1 MVIEYADRS
10 KNSAI
15 LVSYK
20 KALLRAEVEKLDAL
34 IEELK
39 AKSNVQSK
47 AARQPPASNRSR
59 AQKKAA
65 GSKAVNLPLR
75 MSRAERLYRESNV
88 TVMKSFLHAM
98 FQE

>member
-47 AARQPPASNRSR
+47 AARQPPAANRSR
-59 AQKKAA
+59 QQKKS
-65 GSKAVNLPLR
+65 GSKAVILPPR
-75 MSRAERLYRESNV
+75 KTRAERLYRESNV
-88 TVMKSFLHAM
+88 TLMKSFLHAM
-98 FQE
+98 FQD